1 MDKAEKYMST
11 KQAAEFI
18 GVHVKTLRRYVKDC
32 SIPYTKPK
40 GRYYFAKSQLV
51 AFINNEL

>member
-1 MDKAEKYMST
+1 MANSEKYLNT
-11 KQAAEFI
+11 RDAAKFLGMNEQ
-18 GVHVKTLRRYVKDC
+18 VLRRKC
-32 SIPYTKPK
+32 KMGIIPYTMPC